1 VKKITLALSLLLFI
15 SCGSENSGV
24 LMQNEIPQSVYTYAA
39 THQILDEG
47 ETIVTYY
54 DATISLS
61 NEESAMIT
69 NKHVIYHYNGRTTKM
84 PLQDI
89 VSINHTEETLV
100 GDIIT
105 VESLDGNMMKI
116 EIAPLN
122 GGEIFLSV
130 LRSKTNM

>member
-1 VKKITLALSLLLFI
+1 
-15 SCGSENSGV
+15 
-24 LMQNEIPQSVYTYAA
+24 MQNEIPQSVYTYAA

-89 VSINHTEETLV
+89 VSINHTEETLA

>member
-1 VKKITLALSLLLFI
+1 MKKITLALSLLLFI
-15 SCGSENSGV
+15 SCSFENSGV

>member
-1 VKKITLALSLLLFI
+1 MKKITLALTLLLFI
-15 SCGSENSGV
+15 SCSFENSGV

-39 THQILDEG
+39 THQILDES
-47 ETIVTYY
+47 ETIIAYY

-84 PLQDI
+84 PLKDI
-89 VSINHTEETLV
+89 VSINHTVETLV

-105 VESLDGNMMKI
+105 VESSGGNFMKI

-122 GGEIFLSV
+122 GGEIFLNV
-130 LRSKTNM
+130 LKSKTKL